1 LREGNLQRREA
12 TALFREICDCFPD
25 DSILSSVILKNH
37 NNAYSAPT
45 KYELHI
51 KAFFGASTLKN
62 IKAIVKKHQLT
73 VKESNGY
80 LIIAAPERKIIEI
93 TA

>member
-1 LREGNLQRREA
+1 MQRREA
-12 TALFREICDCFPD
+12 TSLFREICDSIAD
-25 DSILSSVILKNH
+25 DSILSSVILKTH
-37 NNAYSAPT
+37 NNGYSLPT

-51 KAFFGASTLKN
+51 KAFFGVSTLKN
-62 IKAIVKKHQLT
+62 VKAVVKKHRLT
-73 VKESNGY
+73 MKESNGY

>member
-1 LREGNLQRREA
+1 LQRREA
-12 TALFREICDCFPD
+12 ISLFREICDSIAD
-25 DSILSSVILKNH
+25 DSILSSVILKPH
-37 NNAYSAPT
+37 DNAYSAPT

-51 KAFFGASTLKN
+51 KIFLGASTLKN
-62 IKAIVKKHQLT
+62 VKAIVKKHLLT
-73 VKESNGY
+73 MKESNGY